1 MNAVRIGFALAA
13 LIAISVVALACADS
27 LGEAQAPTAASPVL
41 VSSPSPMASISTP
54 VATLPVPT
62 PTVDVPVHTPTATVP
77 APLPTA
83 TVPVH
88 TPVSTSQLVV
98 DSQLADNNRAAAFCR
113 YVEVGEFAKARA
125 IFEEDGIY
133 PDSEC
138 DDRSESVPLHFAVEY
153 GAADLA
159 RALLDADANVD
170 ARNFVDETPLHFAA
184 KKNYV
189 GLARM
194 LLDAGAAVDAKDD
207 EGRTPLHKACES
219 GNVAVAGAL
228 IEAGANMYARNRYGT
243 TIPLDLAFRRED
255 NIIKMVQVFITAGY
269 DVNKPDNDGWKLVHW
284 GHRFGNRGL
293 ARILVDA
300 GADVNA
306 VNIKGETALHLVA
319 WWDNADYAQGM
330 IDAGANIDETNDK
343 GETPLHWASL
353 YAKMSETK
361 AMSALIN
368 AGADVN
374 AKAITGLTPLHY
386 ALQTNPHF
394 FYRHWHSEEERKS
407 IVEAYSKFNAL
418 TLLIDAGAYVNAKDN
433 ALRTPLHIAVVEGDY
448 SEVEAL
454 IDAGADTAATDKNG
468 RTPADYAAAQGY
480 DDLAELL
487 R

>member
-1 MNAVRIGFALAA
+1 MNALRRCFALAA
-13 LIAISVVALACADS
+13 LIAISLVALACDDS
-27 LGEAQAPTAASPVL
+27 PGEAQSPGAAPPVLASSPTAF
-41 VSSPSPMASISTP
+41 IDTP
-54 VATLPVPT
+54 VA
-62 PTVDVPVHTPTATVP
+62 PVHTPANVQQSTA
-77 APLPTA
+77 
-83 TVPVH
+83 
-88 TPVSTSQLVV
+88 

-133 PDSEC
+133 PDFEC

-159 RALLDADANVD
+159 RMLLDAGASVD
-170 ARNFVDETPLHFAA
+170 ARNFVGETPLHFAA
-184 KKNYV
+184 KKNHAD
-189 GLARM
+189 LARM
-194 LLDAGAAVDAKDD
+194 LLDAGAVVDAKDD
-207 EGRTPLHKACES
+207 EGKTPLHKACES

-255 NIIKMVQVFITAGY
+255 NIIKMVQVFIAAGY

-284 GHRFGNRGL
+284 GHRFGNGDL

-306 VNIKGETALHLVA
+306 VNINGETALHLVA
-319 WWDNADYAQGM
+319 WWDNADYAQGL
-330 IDAGANIDETNDK
+330 IDAGANVDEKNDK

-386 ALQTNPHF
+386 ALQTNPKF
-394 FYRHWHSEEERKS
+394 LYLHWHSEEERKRL
-407 IVEAYSKFNAL
+407 VDAYGKLNAL
-418 TLLIDAGAYVNAKDN
+418 ALLIDAGAYVNAKDN
-433 ALRTPLHIAVVEGDY
+433 ARRTPLHIAVVEGDY
-448 SEVEAL
+448 PAAKAL
-454 IDAGADTAATDKNG
+454 LDAGADIAATDKNG

-480 DDLAELL
+480 DALAELL

>member
-13 LIAISVVALACADS
+13 LIAISVAALACDDS
-27 LGEAQAPTAASPVL
+27 PGQAQSPDAVAPVL
-41 VSSPSPMASISTP
+41 ASSATAFIDTP
-54 VATLPVPT
+54 VA
-62 PTVDVPVHTPTATVP
+62 PVHTPANVQQSTA
-77 APLPTA
+77 
-83 TVPVH
+83 
-88 TPVSTSQLVV
+88 
-98 DSQLADNNRAAAFCR
+98 DSQLADNNRVAAFCR

-159 RALLDADANVD
+159 RMLLDAGAGVD
-170 ARNFVDETPLHFAA
+170 ARNFVGETPLHFAA
-184 KKNYV
+184 KKNHAD
-189 GLARM
+189 LARM
-194 LLDAGAAVDAKDD
+194 LLDAGAVVDAKDD
-207 EGRTPLHKACES
+207 EGKTPLHKACES

-243 TIPLDLAFRRED
+243 TIPLALAFRRED
-255 NIIKMVQVFITAGY
+255 NIIKMVQVFIAAGY

-284 GHRFGNRGL
+284 GRRFGNRDL
-293 ARILVDA
+293 ARILADA

-319 WWDNADYAQGM
+319 RWDNADYAQGL

-386 ALQTNPHF
+386 ALQTNPNF
-394 FYRHWHSEEERKS
+394 FYRHWHSEEERKR
-407 IVEAYSKFNAL
+407 IVEAYGKLNAL
-418 TLLIDAGAYVNAKDN
+418 ALLIDAGAYVNAKDN
-433 ALRTPLHIAVVEGDY
+433 ALRTPLHIAWSKG
-448 SEVEAL
+448 
-454 IDAGADTAATDKNG
+454 IT
-468 RTPADYAAAQGY
+468 
-480 DDLAELL
+480 LL
-487 R
+487 QKRS

>member
-1 MNAVRIGFALAA
+1 MNALRRGFALAA
-13 LIAISVVALACADS
+13 LIAISVAALACDDS
-27 LGEAQAPTAASPVL
+27 PGEAQSPDALAPVL
-41 VSSPSPMASISTP
+41 ASSPTVFIDTP
-54 VATLPVPT
+54 VA
-62 PTVDVPVHTPTATVP
+62 PVHTPANVHQSTA
-77 APLPTA
+77 
-83 TVPVH
+83 
-88 TPVSTSQLVV
+88 
-98 DSQLADNNRAAAFCR
+98 DSQLADNNRVAAFCH

-138 DDRSESVPLHFAVEY
+138 EDRNESVPLHFAVEY

-159 RALLDADANVD
+159 RALLDAGASVD
-170 ARNFVDETPLHFAA
+170 ARNFVSETPLHFAA
-184 KKNYV
+184 KKNHV
-189 GLARM
+189 DLARM
-194 LLDAGAAVDAKDD
+194 LLDAGAVVDAKDD
-207 EGRTPLHKACES
+207 EGKTPLHKACES

-255 NIIKMVQVFITAGY
+255 NIIKMVQVFIAAGY

-284 GHRFGNRGL
+284 GHRFGNRDL

-319 WWDNADYAQGM
+319 WWDNADYAQGL

-386 ALQTNPHF
+386 ALQTNPNF
-394 FYRHWHSEEERKS
+394 LYLHWHSEEERKRL
-407 IVEAYSKFNAL
+407 VEAYGKLNAL
-418 TLLIDAGAYVNAKDN
+418 ALLIDAGAYVNAKDN

-448 SEVEAL
+448 PAAKAL